1 MGERELEGKVKPS
14 LKKKVFLLKCF
25 TDIEERSN
33 NNLSSRSLLLLS
45 PRGTNMNLALLSDL
59 FQWF

>member
-1 MGERELEGKVKPS
+1 MGERELEGKSKTEFE
-14 LKKKVFLLKCF
+14 KKVILLKCF

>member
-14 LKKKVFLLKCF
+14 LKKVFLLKCF

>member
-1 MGERELEGKVKPS
+1 MGERELEGKSKTEFE
-14 LKKKVFLLKCF
+14 KKVILLKCF
-25 TDIEERSN
+25 TDIEEQSN